1 MKTLYILR
9 HGKADRPTG
18 LFADHERPLLP
29 RGREEV
35 AHMCHKLVKKGMNPE
50 MILSSTAVRA
60 RQTAETAA
68 RELGHALETI
78 RTSES
83 IYGAEA
89 DELGLLLRQQDDSC
103 RTLMLVGHNPGLEE
117 LAEMLAPGYS
127 AHLPTGGI
135 IILNLAITTWAEIRP
150 GCGTL
155 LRTFFP

>member
-9 HGKADRPTG
+9 HGKADRPAG
-18 LFADHERPLLP
+18 LFADQERPLLP

-35 AHMCHKLVKKGMNPE
+35 AQMCHKLVKKGMNPE

-60 RQTAETAA
+60 RQTAQVAA
-68 RELGHALETI
+68 HELGHDPETI
-78 RTSES
+78 QTAGL

-89 DELGLLLRQQDDSC
+89 EELGLLLRHQDDRCS
-103 RTLMLVGHNPGLEE
+103 TLMLVGHNPGLEE
-117 LAEMLAPGYS
+117 LAEMLAPDYS
-127 AHLPTGGI
+127 GHLPTGGI
-135 IILNLAITTWAEIRP
+135 IILNLVIATWSEIKP